1 MIYLPLTLKTQ
12 HGIQSELKA
21 VKLRIDRA
29 TRLNSLYALNWENG
43 NDTRDYIESIER
55 ELRRIRETII
65 Y

>member
-1 MIYLPLTLKTQ
+1 MELSLKTQ
-12 HGIQSELKA
+12 YGIKSELKA

-29 TRLNSLYALNWENG
+29 TRPNSLYAPDWENG
-43 NDTRDYIESIER
+43 NDTREYIESIER